1 MYHWCVACKTHHHS
15 APIHQ
20 RVGLHIPRILCV
32 VECGVQCKE
41 ASRTIMFLL
50 SWDLPAFSSLC
61 LLARYKVEVGGSP
74 YEAVAYYHH
83 AISLDS
89 AKGKPVGMGGTWESW
104 QKVLIDSKWM
114 TWALTHACLGSFP
127 KYMVCGF
134 NVMKVPLL
142 DNDES
147 DLLPGTSSAFT
158 LTVGRMATASNRT
171 IPFVAQYTT
180 RTWLRRLL
188 NSSQGVMSLIS
199 MLL

>member
-1 MYHWCVACKTHHHS
+1 M
-15 APIHQ
+15 
-20 RVGLHIPRILCV
+20 
-32 VECGVQCKE
+32 QCKE
-41 ASRTIMFLL
+41 ESRTMMSLL
-50 SWDLPAFSSLC
+50 SWDLPAFSSLH

-127 KYMVCGF
+127 KYMVCGS
-134 NVMKVPLL
+134 NVMKVLLL

-147 DLLPGTSSAFT
+147 DLLPGNCASSAFT
-158 LTVGRMATASNRT
+158 LTVGRMATATNRT
-171 IPFVAQYTT
+171 ILFVAQYTT
-180 RTWLRRLL
+180 VVVWTWLKRAY
-188 NSSQGVMSLIS
+188 QQ
-199 MLL
+199 